1 SRQGAEKRHR
11 TPAAPGRP
19 RYAAAL
25 DRIVA
30 KALRKKREERY
41 PSGGEALADLE
52 RLRSLIEVKSE
63 EEEGKA
69 LRAENA
75 DQLLTQFVVFDDA
88 DRKTRIPLVALWTV
102 RRLADRKTGK
112 FDRGVMR
119 KNMG

>member
-30 KALRKKREERY
+30 KALKKKREERY
-41 PSGGEALADLE
+41 SSGGEMLADLE
-52 RLRSLIEVKSE
+52 RLKSLIEVKSE
-63 EEEGKA
+63 QEEGKA

-75 DQLLTQFVVFDDA
+75 DQLLTQFVVFHDA
-88 DRKTRIPLVALWTV
+88 DRKTRIPLVALWTI
-102 RRLADRKTGK
+102 RRFADLKRGK
-112 FDRGVMR
+112 LERE
-119 KNMG
+119 